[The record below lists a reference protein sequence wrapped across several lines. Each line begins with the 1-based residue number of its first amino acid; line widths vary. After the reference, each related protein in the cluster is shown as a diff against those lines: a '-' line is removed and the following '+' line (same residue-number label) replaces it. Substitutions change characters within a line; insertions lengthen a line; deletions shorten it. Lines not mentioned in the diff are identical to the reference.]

1 MLFISTCEALRGETD
16 GAKVRRRRR
25 LVLKD
30 VNRFIDP
37 NLGADTDAKRIVFAF
52 ILSNYVTD
60 D

>member
-16 GAKVRRRRR
+16 GAKVRRRR